1 MFKKL
6 KAKPDEV
13 IINKIKSNGTKS
25 KQRLI
30 SILISFLPYLYKL
43 STGVSYVNVFS
54 IQKEKKKK
62 HLSGGKYMVERYV
75 YFKVFK
81 D

>member
-13 IINKIKSNGTKS
+13 INKIKSNGTKS

-62 HLSGGKYMVERYV
+62 KHLSGGKYMVERYV

>member
-62 HLSGGKYMVERYV
+62 KPSIWGKVHGR
-75 YFKVFK
+75 KVCVF
-81 D
+81 